1 MPSAKKRKS
10 VKKNK
15 FPLGWTPHKVKKTL
29 DHYEKQTEENA
40 VLEDE
45 AAYKDKTQTFI
56 EIPKKLVSS
65 VRKLLASH
73 PA

>member
-1 MPSAKKRKS
+1 M
-10 VKKNK
+10 KKNK
-15 FPLGWTPHKVKKTL
+15 FPSGWAPQKVKKVL

-40 VLEDE
+40 TLEDE

-65 VRKLLASH
+65 VRKLLANH